1 MGNDIAIRKYSH
13 AHIMLEHMPVRVALY
28 DAHDLC
34 LLDANPQYL
43 QEMERFLEPE
53 LQGGSIIGH
62 CLTEWEG
69 MTEGVGASF
78 IALLRQVATTGVSYH
93 GERKAFSVSEE
104 ETTYWDFSIDPI
116 REDGE
121 QIPYLLVTAS
131 EVTRQVLAQREA
143 EQQQAALSEANQEL
157 QAEYKWSEI
166 VETIARSI
174 RQSLDISFVGEVAA
188 DAIAT
193 HFSTLGVCL
202 HMADTTTRSLHLLS
216 LYTSRNYRELSDAL
230 RYMPY
235 ERLAFTRTLPY
246 EDVPVIISDL
256 QKDGALAALRQQGL
270 PLDENTRGFVGVP
283 LWFNDQFEGTLT
295 AFFDY
300 TIEANGPEVQA
311 LKASSTHIASALSQ
325 ARLHAAVD
333 HERAYLH
340 TLLEQLP
347 EGVMI
352 INAITG
358 SIIYANPAA
367 TQLLGTPHAKLK
379 DTLVHRHPAA
389 RYPYPSRFYGHPI
402 TPWNFA
408 VVRALAGEQLN
419 CEETLIMQSEEHAV
433 IALMSS
439 AQLRTHSVQGII
451 QEIAIVFQDI
461 TIQKSLEQHKNEFFS
476 VINHELRTP
485 LTIIQGYAEM
495 LQLHVLQE
503 KVSDPFL
510 NTAATNIM
518 EQSEQLNHLIEDML
532 NISRIEHA
540 QFTMQYARHDL
551 LATVMRVVE
560 SQIVTSKRP
569 IELVFEGL
577 ELGDTLMAI
586 FDEERIVQVLH
597 NLINNAIK
605 YSASD
610 SKIWVEVH
618 YTLQRSQSVLIQV
631 KDQGM
636 GIAESELPHIFK
648 RFHRAPML
656 NPAIGGF
663 GIGLYLAKEIVTH
676 HGGHIWA
683 ESREGCGSTFSFE
696 LPLNGQLS

>member
-1 MGNDIAIRKYSH
+1 MGNDIAIQKYSH
-13 AHIMLEHMPVRVALY
+13 AHIMLDHMPVRVALY
-28 DAHDLC
+28 DAHNLC
-34 LLDANPQYL
+34 LIDANAQYL
-43 QEMERFLEPE
+43 QAIEHFLEPE
-53 LQGGSIIGH
+53 LQGRNAIGH
-62 CLTEWEG
+62 CLSEMQGAAEG
-69 MTEGVGASF
+69 YGANF
-78 IALLRQVATTGVSYH
+78 IFLLRQVAASGIAYH
-93 GERKAFSVSEE
+93 GERKAYSVNGE

-116 REDGE
+116 REDGD
-121 QIPYLLVTAS
+121 QVSYLLMTAS
-131 EVTRQVLAQREA
+131 EVTSQVLAQRQA
-143 EQQQAALSEANQEL
+143 EQQRAALSEANQEL
-157 QAEYKWSEI
+157 QSEYKWLEI
-166 VETIARSI
+166 IETIARSI

-188 DAIAT
+188 DAIST
-193 HFSTLGVCL
+193 HFSTLAVCL
-202 HMADTTTRSLHLLS
+202 HMADSTTRSLHLLS
-216 LYTSRNYRELSDAL
+216 LYTSHNYRELADAV
-230 RYMPY
+230 RYIPY
-235 ERLAFTRTLPY
+235 ERMTFTRALPF
-246 EDVPVIISDL
+246 EDEPITIGDL
-256 QKDGALAALRQQGL
+256 QQDGMLLTMRQHGFPL
-270 PLDENTRGFVGVP
+270 PDNTRGFISVP

-295 AFFDY
+295 AFFAY
-300 TIEANGPEVQA
+300 TIEANGPEVLA

-325 ARLHAAVD
+325 ARLHAAVEN
-333 HERAYLH
+333 ERAYLR

-367 TQLLGTPHAKLK
+367 AEILGTPHADLH

-389 RYPYPSRFYGHPI
+389 RIPYPTRFYGHPI

-419 CEETLIMQSEEHAV
+419 CEETLIMQSEENAV
-433 IALMSS
+433 VALMSS
-439 AQLRTHSVQGII
+439 AQLRTHTVKGIV
-451 QEIAIVFQDI
+451 QEIAIVFQDV

-495 LQLHVLQE
+495 LQIHIQQE
-503 KVSDPFL
+503 EFGDPFL

-540 QFTMQYARHDL
+540 QFTMQFARHDL
-551 LATVMRVVE
+551 LATIMHVIE

-569 IELVFEGL
+569 IDLALDGL
-577 ELGDTLMAI
+577 KRDDRLMAT

-605 YSASD
+605 YSMPGDGIA
-610 SKIWVEVH
+610 IEVH
-618 YTLQRSQSVLIQV
+618 YTPRRSRSVLIQV
-631 KDQGM
+631 KDHGI

-648 RFHRAPML
+648 RFHRAPRL

-683 ESREGCGSTFSFE
+683 ESREGIGSTLSFE
-696 LPLNGQLS
+696 LPLNEA